1 MFARRML
8 LVTVASSVFVSGA
21 LEVLSAQA
29 PKSATPAQ
37 AVAPAGPSAAAGQ
50 PAPAWEGSQLN
61 RLSRRAEMY
70 YEGVWGVGELRVK
83 VAESG
88 ELIRFNYRVLDPAKA
103 AALNDKKAKPEL
115 DDAQAG
121 VKLSVPQMEKIGDLR
136 QSSTPKAGM
145 TYWMAFANPTLVV
158 KRGHRVDVVI
168 GSFRANNLVVE
179 WAFSDASASSRA
191 FSSFSY
197 WLPFRSFPKFEEAQK
212 HHSAR
217 FVLVRIPMSRK
228 VVMTITMFLAAAG
241 AWAQSPAAGPSR
253 AATPPVISTDSN
265 ISASVISRLGRN
277 KNAGAAQGQLAPGQR
292 LQEMESTRN
301 GMRALLKQM
310 QAENASSASKCP
322 IARAN
327 LVVWELL
334 LSHLDRE
341 FQLQIATAARED
353 VEARRA
359 ALYNQAFSKAEVEAA
374 AAGQTPPAPST
385 SVAP

>member
-1 MFARRML
+1 MNRTTMFARRML

-179 WAFSDASASSRA
+179 
-191 FSSFSY
+191 
-197 WLPFRSFPKFEEAQK
+197 
-212 HHSAR
+212 
-217 FVLVRIPMSRK
+217 
-228 VVMTITMFLAAAG
+228 
-241 AWAQSPAAGPSR
+241 
-253 AATPPVISTDSN
+253 
-265 ISASVISRLGRN
+265 
-277 KNAGAAQGQLAPGQR
+277 
-292 LQEMESTRN
+292 
-301 GMRALLKQM
+301 
-310 QAENASSASKCP
+310 
-322 IARAN
+322 
-327 LVVWELL
+327 
-334 LSHLDRE
+334 
-341 FQLQIATAARED
+341 
-353 VEARRA
+353 
-359 ALYNQAFSKAEVEAA
+359 
-374 AAGQTPPAPST
+374 
-385 SVAP
+385 